1 MPLFLWALLGS
12 PAVQRALLTL
22 AVVVVTE
29 ITVGGGRSPTDN
41 NRHNKEPKR

>member
-29 ITVGGGRSPTDN
+29 IKAGGRSPSDN
-41 NRHNKEPKR
+41 NRDSKDHRR